1 MSEIYLR
8 LSISGVG
15 PVSFPLGEHDA
26 RAISGACHR
35 APFLKV
41 SLEAGALI
49 WFLILKLDASAA
61 GSETIVDGSVRKTW
75 ELQIGLIRDQ

>member
-1 MSEIYLR
+1 MVGLMSEIYLR

-49 WFLILKLDASAA
+49 
-61 GSETIVDGSVRKTW
+61 
-75 ELQIGLIRDQ
+75 